1 MLRQNYQDQLPAES
15 RKAIYNVFDQAFE
28 HSYNKVEK
36 ENSLGAELEE
46 LTELLFA
53 AGEYERIY
61 KSRCQRCPYQDICRV
76 EVLTNEESN

>member
-1 MLRQNYQDQLPAES
+1 M
-15 RKAIYNVFDQAFE
+15 
-28 HSYNKVEK
+28 
-36 ENSLGAELEE
+36 GAELEE

-76 EVLTNEESN
+76 EVLSNEESN